1 MNSIEIK
8 NMLPRKTSKLD
19 RILRLSDAALR
30 KASRIAADEKS
41 KMRMPF
47 SDDKKLDKSDIVA
60 LIHNFPSVVRT
71 MRSYFSSVKLDKKRP
86 VASKS
91 KLIEQ
96 DYAELAVLLKQ
107 CGIVSV
113 GCVEVQ
119 PKHVFAG
126 MAVPYPHAIV
136 LSAKQDRDIILS
148 SPSADSQME
157 VMRVY
162 GVSGV
167 AANKAATL
175 LTEHGYAAVPGHSL
189 GGSVDYCLLGK
200 DANLGMIGKH
210 GMLITPESGANH
222 RMSVVFTSIPN
233 LRDFI
238 QNEGDH
244 SWIVDFC
251 GKCKKCMRKCL
262 GGAILEKNEQDE
274 LGNVKS
280 IDYFRCIGHFAS
292 KHGCNVCIKEC
303 PFTTVGYEKLH
314 TQYISTMKKAT
325 D

>member
-1 MNSIEIK
+1 MNSVEIK
-8 NMLPRKTSKLD
+8 NRLPRKTSKLD
-19 RILRLSDAALR
+19 KILRLSDAALR
-30 KASRIAADEKS
+30 KDAGITANEKS
-41 KMRMPF
+41 KIRMPF

-60 LIHNFPSVVRT
+60 LRHNMPSVFRT
-71 MRSYFSSVKLDKKRP
+71 MRSYFLSVKLDKKRTP
-86 VASKS
+86 ATKS
-91 KLIEQ
+91 ILIER
-96 DYAELAVLLKQ
+96 DYIELTSLLKR

-119 PKHVFAG
+119 SKHVFAG
-126 MAVPYPHAIV
+126 MAVPYSHAVI
-136 LSAKQDRDIILS
+136 LSAEQDRDIILT

-167 AANKAATL
+167 AANKAAQL
-175 LTEHGYAAVPGHSL
+175 LIDRGYAAVPGHSL
-189 GGSVDYCLLGK
+189 GGSVDYCRIGM
-200 DANLGMIGKH
+200 DANIGMIGKH

-222 RMSVVFTSIPN
+222 RMSVIFTNILN

-238 QNEGDH
+238 KNECDH

-262 GGAILEKNEQDE
+262 GGAILDQNEQDE

-303 PFTTVGYEKLH
+303 PFTTVGYEKLRARLG
-314 TQYISTMKKAT
+314 Q
-325 D
+325 